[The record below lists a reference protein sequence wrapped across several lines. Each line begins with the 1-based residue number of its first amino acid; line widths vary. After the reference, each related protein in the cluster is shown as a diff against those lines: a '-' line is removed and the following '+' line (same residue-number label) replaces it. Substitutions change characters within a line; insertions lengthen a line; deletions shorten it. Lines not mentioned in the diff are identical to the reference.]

1 MKALILG
8 FQKNGPVW
16 TGHVIDPATLK
27 RLIFVKTGGV
37 FNNCLPQFFFLI
49 IFFERKIA
57 REIKNTNRKES
68 SNFFFPFLFEIYSS
82 NIFPI
87 KPLSTLYI

>member
-16 TGHVIDPATLK
+16 TGHVIDPETLK

-37 FNNCLPQFFFLI
+37 FINCLPQFFFLI

-68 SNFFFPFLFEIYSS
+68 SNFFFFPFFLRYIVRILFLL
-82 NIFPI
+82 N
-87 KPLSTLYI
+87 L

>member
-27 RLIFVKTGGV
+27 RLIFVKTYWRV
-37 FNNCLPQFFFLI
+37 FNNCLPHFFFFFYN
-49 IFFERKIA
+49 FFEWKI
-57 REIKNTNRKES
+57 
-68 SNFFFPFLFEIYSS
+68 
-82 NIFPI
+82 
-87 KPLSTLYI
+87 

>member
-37 FNNCLPQFFFLI
+37 FNNCLPQFFFFLN
-49 IFFERKIA
+49 FFERKIA

-68 SNFFFPFLFEIYSS
+68 SNFFS
-82 NIFPI
+82 
-87 KPLSTLYI
+87 LSF